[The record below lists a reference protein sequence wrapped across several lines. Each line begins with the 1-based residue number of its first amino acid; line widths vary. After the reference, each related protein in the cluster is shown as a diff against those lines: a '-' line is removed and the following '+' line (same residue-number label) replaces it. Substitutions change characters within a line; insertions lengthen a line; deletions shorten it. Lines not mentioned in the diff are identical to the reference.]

1 MRPTFSLWHN
11 PDWDST
17 VPLTDRPGF
26 HWLRLIELQ
35 DLVWVL
41 LFAAIIVLNPE
52 QDPSEIAML
61 VALAA
66 VQIAESKFALNRS
79 TGKVLWNLLK
89 LVIVLL
95 LIGYTHGVTSPYYLL
110 LLLPM
115 LSAAISRGVVATLVF
130 SVISCAGYFSFL
142 LFVDWSQQYMEPED
156 KFALALHAIFLIM
169 AGNLANALAAALRS
183 QSEQSKQVAEQLA
196 EANQSLRAA
205 EDAVRRAD
213 RLAALG
219 QLSAGLAHEL
229 RNPLG
234 TIKASAEM
242 LSRSV
247 ASENE
252 VAREV
257 AGFISSEVDRTNAL
271 VTRFLDFARP
281 LKLRRDPA
289 DVTQVLDRAVELAE
303 RDASAHRVA
312 IFKNYS
318 PDVPPLPIDAELME
332 RVFYNLL
339 SNAVQA
345 SPPQGSVT
353 VKTRA
358 GDRMAEIC
366 VIDRGSGIDP
376 TIMNTIFN
384 PFVTTKP
391 DGVGLGLAIVSKI
404 VDEHGGRISVESEV
418 GKGSVF
424 HVLLPKSADMR
435 L

>member
-1 MRPTFSLWHN
+1 VPTTRW
-11 PDWDST
+11 
-17 VPLTDRPGF
+17 TDRPAF
-26 HWLRLIELQ
+26 RWMRLLQLQ
-35 DLVWVL
+35 DLVWVP
-41 LFAAIIVLNPE
+41 LFAAIIALNP
-52 QDPSEIAML
+52 DHDASEITML
-61 VALAA
+61 VALAT
-66 VQIAESKFALNRS
+66 VQIAESKFAFLS
-79 TGKVLWNLLK
+79 TTGGKILWNVLK
-89 LVIVLL
+89 LAIVLL
-95 LIGYTHGVTSPYYLL
+95 LIGYTHGVESRYYLL

-115 LSAAISRGVVATLVF
+115 VSAAISLGVLTTLLF
-130 SVISCAGYFSFL
+130 SVISCAGYLSFL
-142 LFVDWSQQYMEPED
+142 LFVDWSQRYMEPED
-156 KFALALHAIFLIM
+156 IFDLALRVIFLVM
-169 AGNLANALAAALRS
+169 AGNLANALAGALRA
-183 QSEQSKQVAEQLA
+183 QSEQSKKVAEQLA

-205 EDAVRRAD
+205 EDAVRRSD

-247 ASENE
+247 EGENE

-257 AGFISSEVDRTNAL
+257 AGFISTEVDRTNAL

-281 LKLRRDPA
+281 LKLRRAPVELA
-289 DVTQVLDRAVELAE
+289 HVLDRAVELAE
-303 RDASAHRVA
+303 RDAASHRVA

-318 PDVPPLPIDAELME
+318 PDIPPLPLDAELME

-339 SNAVQA
+339 ANAVQA
-345 SPPQGSVT
+345 SQAEGTVT
-353 VKTRA
+353 IKTRP
-358 GDRMAEIC
+358 GDGMAEVC

-376 TIMNTIFN
+376 SIVNTIFN

-424 HVLLPKSADMR
+424 RVLLPKTVAAP
-435 L
+435 